1 MMLDDMFEP
10 TRRGDA
16 AREGGKQPADSG
28 APLADREVPLAP
40 VASFDQIHRWLDG
53 DAPEP
58 TGIRGEAARSVE
70 FWRRLDEET
79 ERRRRVVTPPYV
91 AARIMA
97 ALPEAG
103 SSTAIAPWW
112 KKDVQLSPVTIVALA
127 LGAFS
132 LGVIAMRVVA
142 G

>member
-1 MMLDDMFEP
+1 MMLDDMYEP
-10 TRRGDA
+10 NRRDDA
-16 AREGGKQPADSG
+16 AREGGKQPAEGS

-40 VASFDQIHRWLDG
+40 VATLEHIHRWLDG

-58 TGIRGEAARSVE
+58 TNLRGDQARSVE

-103 SSTAIAPWW
+103 STTAIAPWW
-112 KKDVQLSPVTIVALA
+112 KKDLHLSPATLVALA

-132 LGVIAMRVVA
+132 LGVLAMRVLA

>member
-1 MMLDDMFEP
+1 VNLDDMYEP
-10 TRRGDA
+10 NRREEA
-16 AREGGKQPADSG
+16 AREGGKQPGEGS

-40 VASFDQIHRWLDG
+40 VATMDHIHRWLDG
-53 DAPEP
+53 EAPEP
-58 TGIRGEAARSVE
+58 AGMRGDQVRSVE

-97 ALPEAG
+97 SLPDAA
-103 SSTAIAPWW
+103 SSTMIAPWW
-112 KKDVQLSPVTIVALA
+112 KKDVNLSPAAVIALA
-127 LGAFS
+127 IGAFS
-132 LGVIAMRVVA
+132 LGLLAMRIVA